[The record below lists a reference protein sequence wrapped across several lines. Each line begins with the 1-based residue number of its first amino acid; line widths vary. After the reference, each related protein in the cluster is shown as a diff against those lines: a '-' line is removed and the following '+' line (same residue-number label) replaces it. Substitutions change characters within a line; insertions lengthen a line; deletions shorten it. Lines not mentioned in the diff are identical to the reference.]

1 MAEKVKRARKAAKPS
16 VRDIGLDVQKPK
28 GTCKEINCPFHGR
41 LPVRGTVLAGTVVS
55 AKMQNTVVVEREY
68 MRYMH
73 KYERLEKRTSKYLAH
88 APACLQAKIGDE
100 VSIMECR
107 PLSKRV
113 SYVVI
118 ENRQQ

>member
-1 MAEKVKRARKAAKPS
+1 MADKVKKAHAAAKPS
-16 VRDIGLDVQKPK
+16 VADIGLDVRAPK
-28 GTCKEINCPFHGR
+28 GSCKEVNCPFHGQ

-55 AKMQNTVVVEREY
+55 AKMQGTVVVEREY
-68 MRYMH
+68 ERYIP
-73 KYERLEKRTSKYLAH
+73 KFERLEKRTSRYLAH
-88 APACLQAKIGDE
+88 APECLQAKVGDQ

-118 ENRQQ
+118 ENREQ

>member
-1 MAEKVKRARKAAKPS
+1 MAEKVKRTRAAAKPS
-16 VRDIGLDVQKPK
+16 VRDIGLDVQQPT
-28 GTCKEINCPFHGR
+28 GACSEVNCPFHGR

-55 AKMQNTVVVEREY
+55 AKMQGTVVVEREY
-68 MRYMH
+68 MRYIQ
-73 KYERLEKRTSKYLAH
+73 KFERLEKRTSKYLAH
-88 APACLQAKIGDE
+88 APACLQTKVGDE

-113 SYVVI
+113 SYVVV